1 MGGISGSAL
10 DEAGGTD
17 PGILRFAR
25 VRDYGVDDLRDRTAA
40 D

>member
-10 DEAGGTD
+10 DEVGGTD

-25 VRDYGVDDLRDRTAA
+25 VRGYEVDDLRGGAAA

>member
-10 DEAGGTD
+10 DEVGGTD

-25 VRDYGVDDLRDRTAA
+25 VRGYEVDDLRDGAAA